1 MPEARRPIIDFGP
14 DDLVERLRDMYSDLQ
29 LNGKIPSDKNRDA
42 VLERL
47 AAELFLSSIG
57 ISSVPETWTT
67 ATPGGPLSSSFP
79 FPSSPTLMPSSSQPG
94 FGSSGKLSHSF
105 KPDKEEDEQEKGDPV
120 ALRLRKYATLNTSA
134 KFSTGEQP
142 VLALSRWQLGEDPD
156 NTEWIPGQD
165 LEAEQAINRR
175 RKKIEARR
183 RKAERLS
190 QRIFGESGAGFGSS
204 FGGGRGSLPG
214 GRGSFGPGML
224 LDSQQQEPSSQ
235 ITMPTILSTSQPQQS
250 QPPWEFS
257 SQVPPMASPTR
268 RVRVGSPLRREV
280 RRESAGR
287 RESGTA
293 GGVFGPSRSQGLGLG
308 MGMGMGS
315 SQSQLQS
322 QGQGQGMSQETP
334 SQARSQVMP
343 GLFGG
348 RVSLSPF
355 KKSPVKRVKR
365 KSELRLS
372 GFR

>member
-1 MPEARRPIIDFGP
+1 M
-14 DDLVERLRDMYSDLQ
+14 Q
-29 LNGKIPSDKNRDA
+29 LNGKLPSDKNRDA
-42 VLERL
+42 VLEKM

-67 ATPGGPLSSSFP
+67 ATLGGPLSSSFP

-94 FGSSGKLSHSF
+94 FGSSSKLSQLTKSG
-105 KPDKEEDEQEKGDPV
+105 KAEEATEEEKGDPV

-142 VLALSRWQLGEDPD
+142 VLALSRWELGEDPD
-156 NTEWIPGQD
+156 STEWIPGQD

-190 QRIFGESGAGFGSS
+190 QRIFGESGVSFGSS
-204 FGGGRGSLPG
+204 FGGGRGSLGG

-224 LDSQQQEPSSQ
+224 LDSSQQQQQLEPSSQ
-235 ITMPTILSTSQPQQS
+235 ITMPTILSTSQPQQSQS

-287 RESGTA
+287 RESG
-293 GGVFGPSRSQGLGLG
+293 GGVGVFGQARSQGLGLG
-308 MGMGMGS
+308 IGS

-322 QGQGQGMSQETP
+322 QSQGQGMSQGTP